1 MSVSALIFSEKLNA
15 MSRTSFSHIDDFGI
29 DEQRDHDHSRLSNV
43 PKNERS
49 SRMNILPD
57 TDSDTLTNT
66 MPDTDNVDLTPKH
79 KINTPILE
87 ETESTLEAEVLRSR
101 RGRARC
107 IGIAALMI
115 FLSRRNLI

>member
-1 MSVSALIFSEKLNA
+1 MDHLVLYVVLLSSEKLSK
-15 MSRTSFSHIDDFGI
+15 MYCTSFSHRDDFGI
-29 DEQRDHDHSRLSNV
+29 EEQSDHDHHSRLSNV

-66 MPDTDNVDLTPKH
+66 APDTDNVDLTPKH
-79 KINTPILE
+79 KINSPILE
-87 ETESTLEAEVLRSR
+87 ETESTLEAEVVRSR

-107 IGIAALMI
+107 I
-115 FLSRRNLI
+115 NDLISDK